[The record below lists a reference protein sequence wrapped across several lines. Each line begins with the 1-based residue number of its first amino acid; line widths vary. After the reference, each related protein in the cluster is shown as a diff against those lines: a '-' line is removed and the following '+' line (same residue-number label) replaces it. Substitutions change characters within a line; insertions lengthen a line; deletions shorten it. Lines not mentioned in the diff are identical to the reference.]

1 MNEQI
6 RLSSTPQGESRMT
19 TYAAATTADQ
29 PGVIER
35 SSGAST
41 SLALNNMRGLIILI
55 VLAFHSL
62 LAYLA
67 FQGPSAF
74 PFDVSPYQWR
84 AFPIVDSHRWL
95 GFDLFCAW
103 QDVYLMTLM
112 FFLSALF
119 TWSSLTRKKSLRF
132 LRDRFVRLGL
142 PFLFAVIIVMPI
154 ALYPVYRVS
163 AVDPSVADYARHYL
177 ALPFV
182 PNGPMWFLWQL
193 LTLTIMAAA
202 MHRFAPHWVETI
214 ARWSSTAAARPG
226 HYFIGLAIAS
236 ALAYTPMAIAFT
248 PWSWS
253 EHGPLALQFCRPLH
267 YVVYYLAGLGIGAYG
282 LERGL
287 LALNGML
294 TRRWRAWLAAALV
307 TQCVW
312 MGLTGLAM
320 QYGTSAPI
328 ILQIAVGISFAVA
341 CASGCFF
348 LLAVSLRFGAQ
359 RSRIFGSLANDA
371 FGMYL
376 FHYIFVVWLQ
386 YLVLGMAWL
395 AIAKATVVFCGAVVA
410 AWITTE
416 AVRRVPFGVLLL
428 GAERKIVAKTPS
440 RGSRPGESRGNLSHE
455 PHYQSDRQRFQPQ
468 NVVR

>member
-6 RLSSTPQGESRMT
+6 RLSSTRPGGSRAT
-19 TYAAATTADQ
+19 AYAEATVADH

-35 SSGAST
+35 SSGAT
-41 SLALNNMRGLIILI
+41 ASLALNNMRALIILI

-74 PFDVSPYQWR
+74 PFDLSPYQWR

-119 TWSSLTRKKSLRF
+119 TWSSLARKKPLRF

-142 PFLFAVIIVMPI
+142 PFLFAVVIVMPI
-154 ALYPVYRVS
+154 ALYPAYRVT
-163 AVDPSVADYARHYL
+163 AVDPSLAAYARHYL

-193 LTLTIMAAA
+193 LTLTIMAAVL
-202 MHRFAPHWVETI
+202 HRFAPHWVETI

-226 HYFIGLAIAS
+226 RYFIGLAAAS

-248 PWSWS
+248 PWTWS
-253 EHGPLALQFCRPLH
+253 EHGPFALQFCRPLH

-287 LALNGML
+287 LSLRGML
-294 TRRWRAWLAAALV
+294 ARRWAAWLAAAIAS
-307 TQCVW
+307 QCLW
-312 MGLTGLAM
+312 MGLTGLEM

-328 ILQIAVGISFAVA
+328 VLQVAVGISFAVA

-348 LLAVSLRFGAQ
+348 LLAVSLHFGTR

-386 YLVLGMAWL
+386 YLVLGMAWF
-395 AIAKATVVFCGAVVA
+395 AIAKAMVVFCGAVLA
-410 AWITTE
+410 SWATTE
-416 AVRRVPFGVLLL
+416 AARRVPFGVLLL
-428 GAERKIVAKTPS
+428 GAERQIISKAPS
-440 RGSRPGESRGNLSHE
+440 RGSSSHE
-455 PHYQSDRQRFQPQ
+455 AHYQSNRQVLQPQ